1 MSNPNTLVALVFDD
15 PYKADEARAALL
27 RMAGEGMLTIDET
40 AVLSRKSEK
49 EIRVTQDADLAA
61 KGKGIGRI
69 VGAVASSVIPLA
81 VPLGAAIGGRIADAM
96 DKGISNSFVKDVQ
109 KELQDGT
116 SVLILMVRD
125 SREHSAE
132 IVARVRQFNARIL
145 QSELSP
151 YEEAA
156 LAAALTAPS

>member
-1 MSNPNTLVALVFDD
+1 MSNPNTLIALVFDD

-27 RMAGEGMLTIDET
+27 RMSGEGMLTIDET

-49 EIRVTQDADLAA
+49 EVRVTQDADLAA
-61 KGKGIGRI
+61 RGKGIGRI

-81 VPLGAAIGGRIADAM
+81 VPLGAALGGRIADAM
-96 DKGISNSFVKDVQ
+96 DQGISNKFVKDVQ

-125 SREHSAE
+125 SREHSDE
-132 IVARVRQFNARIL
+132 IIGRLRQFNARIL